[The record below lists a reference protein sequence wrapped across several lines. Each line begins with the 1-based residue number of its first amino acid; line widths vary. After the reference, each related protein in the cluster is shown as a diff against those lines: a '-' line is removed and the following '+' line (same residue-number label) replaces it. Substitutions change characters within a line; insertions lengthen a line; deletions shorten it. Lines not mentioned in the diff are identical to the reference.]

1 MKSILPPAINNFS
14 SSVAL
19 QWEAFILEQDH
30 PCLMA
35 QAVFKSS
42 NVIIREYE
50 AMGSPANSSK
60 LLQDINRFL
69 ETYDF
74 RAEAYHSFVAVF
86 DSSIEYSET
95 EFEKLL
101 WQELQA
107 LHAADQAHDWDPTVS
122 ADPEDDFFSFSVGG
136 KAFYIVGMH
145 PNSSRMARRSP
156 QPALVFNLHLQ
167 FERLKEKGIYAHMQ
181 AKIRERDHGLQ
192 GSINPMLSN
201 FGEGG
206 EARQYS
212 GREVGARW
220 KCPFMAAKKT

>member
-1 MKSILPPAINNFS
+1 MKDILSPAADNFS
-14 SSVAL
+14 TSVAS

-50 AMGSPANSSK
+50 AMGSPGNSRK
-60 LLQDINRFL
+60 MLQDISSFL
-69 ETYDF
+69 AAYDF
-74 RAEAYHSFVAVF
+74 EAEEYHTFIAVF
-86 DSSIEYSET
+86 DGNKEYTEA

-107 LHAADQAHDWDPTVS
+107 LHEADQTNDWDPAVS
-122 ADPEDDFFSFSVGG
+122 ANPEDDLFSFSVGG

-145 PNSSRMARRSP
+145 PNSSRMARKAP
-156 QPALVFNLHLQ
+156 QPALVFNLHNQ
-167 FERLKEKGIYAHMQ
+167 FEKLREKGVYDDMQ
-181 AKIRERDHGLQ
+181 AKIRERDRELQ

-201 FGEGG
+201 FGEGR

-212 GREVGARW
+212 GRAVGADW
-220 KCPFMAAKKT
+220 KCPFMAAKKA